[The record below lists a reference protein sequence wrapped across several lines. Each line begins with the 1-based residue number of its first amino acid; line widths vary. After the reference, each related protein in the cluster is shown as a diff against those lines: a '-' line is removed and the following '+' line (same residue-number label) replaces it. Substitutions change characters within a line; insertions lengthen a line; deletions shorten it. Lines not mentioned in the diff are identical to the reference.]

1 MEYNTFLKNLKKK
14 DIAPVYYFFGEEKFS
29 MDRATDKVIEH
40 TVQSEVRD
48 FNLDIYYASDT
59 DSIKVIDVAR
69 SYPMMSERRTI
80 IVKEIQKWSTS
91 HLNRIADYTKSPTPT
106 TCMVLLANADN
117 LRGKA
122 YSTLKK
128 NTATVEFKSL
138 YDNQVGP
145 WIKKYI
151 EDRGN
156 EITPQAI
163 QLLHT
168 YVGNSQMNL
177 VNELEKVFL
186 NLADGSRIQE
196 ADIQAVVGF
205 SKEFNVFHLTKVIG
219 QKNLEAGLL
228 IINQLMEQGEPPTV
242 MIIRLTNY
250 FCTLLKV
257 LAPQNIR
264 KPDNE
269 IAKLAGVNFYFV
281 KEYRSAARYYT
292 PKKIEQAFLLLQ
304 QADRNLKTGYQ
315 TPNFIMQMLVY
326 NLIKL

>member
-1 MEYNTFLKNLKKK
+1 MEYNTFLKNLKKN

-29 MDRATDKVIEH
+29 MDQATNKVIKH
-40 TVQSEVRD
+40 SVQAEVRD
-48 FNLDIYYASDT
+48 FNLDVYYASDT
-59 DSIKVIDVAR
+59 DSIKVLDVAR

-80 IVKEIQKWSTS
+80 IVKEIQKWPAS
-91 HLNRIADYTKSPTPT
+91 HLNKIADYTNSPTPT
-106 TCMVLLANADN
+106 TCLVLLANAGN

-122 YSTLKK
+122 YTTLKK
-128 NTATVEFKSL
+128 NAAAIEFKPL

-151 EDRGN
+151 EDHGK

-163 QLLHT
+163 QLLHA

-177 VNELEKVFL
+177 VNELEKIFL
-186 NLADGSRIQE
+186 NMEDKDRIQE
-196 ADIQAVVGF
+196 SDIQAVVGF
-205 SKEFNVFHLTKVIG
+205 SKEYNVFHLTKVIG
-219 QKNLEAGLL
+219 QKNLKAGLL

-250 FCTLLKV
+250 FYTLLKV
-257 LAPQNIR
+257 IAPQNVR
-264 KPDNE
+264 KPDKD

-281 KEYRSAARYYT
+281 KEYRSAARYYS

-304 QADRNLKTGYQ
+304 QADRHLKTGYQ
-315 TPNFIMQMLVY
+315 TPKFIMQMLVY